1 MSGYRG
7 KVKGVFGRCR
17 WLLEK
22 ENLQGIEWDWIGLTF
37 DSALFVRAD
46 FL

>member
-1 MSGYRG
+1 VSGYGG

-22 ENLQGIEWDWIGLTF
+22 ENLHGIEWDGIGLAF

-46 FL
+46 IL